1 MLVGLPRSDQE
12 TGVAFEALEPEEEE
26 LELLSLDE
34 VVEVDEPDEL
44 DEPDEAAAVSV
55 VPDSDFVC
63 PFSLPLAA
71 GTAPLPWSVL

>member
-1 MLVGLPRSDQE
+1 MLAGQPHIDQV
-12 TGVAFEALEPEEEE
+12 TGVAFVVLEEEE

-34 VVEVDEPDEL
+34 VVELVEPDEL

-63 PFSLPLAA
+63 PFSLPLEAR
-71 GTAPLPWSVL
+71 TAPLPWSVL